1 MCEHLIET
9 VELVL
14 EGGPDLHPEQGAGV
28 VHYVHGSAVQH
39 VPVNTQNN
47 IPFVTRHW
55 VAIETQDSED
65 RGTFPGSFNAFV

>member
-1 MCEHLIET
+1 MCEHLIEA

-28 VHYVHGSAVQH
+28 VHDVHGSAVQH
-39 VPVNTQNN
+39 VPEGTKH
-47 IPFVTRHW
+47 ISLVTRHW
-55 VAIETQDSED
+55 VAIETQDSEE